1 MNWCDIPGA
10 LDGFENNPAFLEKL
24 AIDDDTEMLKKETL
38 SKKNMAVCDTCSW
51 IRKRRYQKKMIRQF
65 LSINPDM
72 DYSKFFGTRCRP
84 AIYCCF
90 PTYQE
95 DGFFDPRMYYDFNHY
110 TKVFLSPRGDLRKYH
125 GDIFPIR
132 SSYALG
138 PKDRDAAI
146 ITNRR
151 IRHQIIDE
159 ESINCYSY
167 LKKHYGALI
176 DEIW

>member
-24 AIDDDTEMLKKETL
+24 AIDNDTEMLKKETL
-38 SKKNMAVCDTCSW
+38 SKKNMAVRDTFSW
-51 IRKRRYQKKMIRQF
+51 IRKRRYKKKMIRQF

-72 DYSKFFGTRCRP
+72 DYSKFFGTRCRL
-84 AIYCCF
+84 AIYCYF
-90 PTYQE
+90 PTYHE
-95 DGFFDPRMYYDFNHY
+95 DGFFDPRMYYF
-110 TKVFLSPRGDLRKYH
+110 TLTTILGCFSLRGDLRKYH

-146 ITNRR
+146 ITNLR
-151 IRHQIIDE
+151 
-159 ESINCYSY
+159 
-167 LKKHYGALI
+167 
-176 DEIW
+176 